1 MRGRRDGDFFDK
13 INAVFVCLIAATIQH
28 CLKEWK
34 SGKEPTELVD
44 FKYETAA
51 GMSISD
57 VENERKTK

>member
-1 MRGRRDGDFFDK
+1 
-13 INAVFVCLIAATIQH
+13 VFVCLIAATIQH